1 MGRADLIGNGKHH
14 LIPNYQPTT
23 DGTYQSPRRKNSSMG
38 QTGGRPF
45 GKPTASAV
53 AHNPRDFSVPQKP
66 GRGKI
71 MTQHTGLPPR
81 ATGVKT
87 GAKANGNVSGRPSSA
102 RGLSTNSKPGARAP
116 INKKK

>member
-1 MGRADLIGNGKHH
+1 LIGNGKHH

-23 DGTYQSPRRKNSSMG
+23 DGSYQSPRRKNSSMG
-38 QTGGRPF
+38 LAGGKPF
-45 GKPTASAV
+45 GKPSASAA

-81 ATGVKT
+81 AKGVKT
-87 GAKANGNVSGRPSSA
+87 GAKTTGSLSGRPSSV
-102 RGLSTNSKPGARAP
+102 RGSSSGSQPAVRAP